1 MSIEFKF
8 SSCIYRKR
16 IEAGYTQA
24 QVAEAIGVTTRSYQ
38 NYEKG
43 SRLPKTIV
51 FLSLVKLLDI
61 DVSDLFDEVDV
72 VLDYLPKP
80 KKDNSTGK

>member
-16 IEAGYTQA
+16 IEEGYTQA
-24 QVAEAIGVTTRSYQ
+24 QVAEAIDVTTRSYQ

-43 SRLPKTIV
+43 DRLPKTII
-51 FLSLVKLLDI
+51 FLRLVKLLDI

-80 KKDNSTGK
+80 EKDNSTGK